1 MPIVDVQL
9 VAKGSI
15 ATEGSAA
22 RLAEALGQ
30 VFSAPPGRV
39 WVRLSVLPV
48 AQYAENGIN
57 AAETGLPVFVRVL
70 HADLPS
76 GHALATQ
83 AAGIS
88 HAVAAC
94 LQCSAEHVH
103 VEYAPAGRGRVAFGG
118 QLLA

>member
-15 ATEGSAA
+15 ATEGLAA
-22 RLAEALGQ
+22 RLAEALAQ

-39 WVRLSVLPV
+39 WVRLSVLPG

-57 AAETGLPVFVRVL
+57 SAETGLPVFVLVL

-76 GHALATQ
+76 GQVLAAQ
-83 AAGIS
+83 AQSIS
-88 HAVAAC
+88 QAVAAC
-94 LQCSAEHVH
+94 IQCSAEHVH

-118 QLLA
+118 QLPA